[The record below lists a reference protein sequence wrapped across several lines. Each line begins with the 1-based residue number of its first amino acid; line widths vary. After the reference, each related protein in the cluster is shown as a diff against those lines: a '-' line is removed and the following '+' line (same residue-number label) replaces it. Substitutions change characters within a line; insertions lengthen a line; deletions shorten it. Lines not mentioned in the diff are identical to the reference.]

1 MVPYRYVV
9 DSTVIRR
16 FGAGSRGQAGM
27 SPILGHMGRRKPGL
41 WVVLAVGL
49 PSPAWAAEPV
59 NLTIGFDA
67 GRLIVLSAL
76 AAGAVALAIAASLW
90 ALAEQRSAER
100 LRRSLRTTGA
110 RTRTAVGE
118 RDALLGAGREALV
131 VWGRDGSGPF
141 SYGGGEQALDSCLKG
156 PDALALSTALD
167 GLSDRGVAFRLPVT
181 DSNGN
186 KLV

>member
-1 MVPYRYVV
+1 
-9 DSTVIRR
+9 
-16 FGAGSRGQAGM
+16 
-27 SPILGHMGRRKPGL
+27 
-41 WVVLAVGL
+41 GL

-76 AAGAVALAIAASLW
+76 AAGAVAVAIGASLW
-90 ALAEQRSAER
+90 ALAGQRSAER
-100 LRRSLRTTGA
+100 LRRSLRTPGA

-141 SYGGGEQALDSCLKG
+141 SYGGGDALLDFCLQG
-156 PDALALSTALD
+156 PGALALSQALD
-167 GLSDRGVAFRLPVT
+167 GLADRGAGFSLTVHDPHGRL
-181 DSNGN
+181 
-186 KLV
+186 